1 MTFTRLN
8 ILLSGAFYYYFILD
22 MSSRNDNVG
31 LKIIKNYSSLIDA
44 AGELC

>member
-1 MTFTRLN
+1 MKFTRFN
-8 ILLSGAFYYYFILD
+8 ILLSGTFYSYFILA

-31 LKIIKNYSSLIDA
+31 LKSIKNYSSLIDA